1 MNKRTFG
8 KIGTAA
14 LLACALPM
22 QAMAQDVPVVIGK
35 NNDWLFTVYE
45 FALTSDAAD
54 TKASIDALIAANR
67 LFQAKGIAV
76 VIAITPSKVRIHQDQ
91 LPASKPLDAY
101 TDGKYDNIV
110 KALNAGGVAVA
121 DVNKAFMASPHRTS
135 DTPLFLRLDT
145 HWSQTGSFTAGE
157 AIKGAV
163 LGNPRLKAALDATP
177 EVKFTMEWNAN
188 KANQRARDL
197 VRLLP
202 PTAGPYPPEQA
213 RNFKVTRET
222 AAQASLT
229 GAGENVGVLTIGS
242 SFTNR
247 NTNFPDSVRFNLQ
260 RELLDISLPV
270 DQGPWFGMLS
280 YLGDEAYK
288 TRPPK
293 LIVWEIP
300 EREFRS
306 PPNNKSR
313 DPRFQFDN
321 ADWLAKMT
329 AALK

>member
-8 KIGTAA
+8 KLSTAA
-14 LLACALPM
+14 LMACAVPIS
-22 QAMAQDVPVVIGK
+22 AFAQDVPVVIGK

-45 FALTSDAAD
+45 FAVQSDAAD
-54 TKASIDALIAANR
+54 TQASIDALIAANR

-76 VIAITPSKVRIHQDQ
+76 VIAITPSKVRIHQEH

-101 TDGKYDNIV
+101 TNGKYDNIV
-110 KALNAGGVAVA
+110 KALTAGGVAVA
-121 DVNKAFMASPHRTS
+121 DVNKAFMTSPHRTS

-145 HWSQTGSFTAGE
+145 HWSQTGSYTAGQ
-157 AIKGAV
+157 AIKTEVEA
-163 LGNPRLKAALDATP
+163 NPRLKGALAATP
-177 EVKFTMEWNAN
+177 EVKFTLDWSAN
-188 KANQRARDL
+188 KVNQRARDL

-202 PTAGPYPPEQA
+202 PTAGPFPPEQA

-229 GAGENVGVLTIGS
+229 GAGETVGVLTIGS

-247 NTNFPDSVRFNLQ
+247 NTNFPDSVRFALQ

-270 DQGPWFGMLS
+270 DQGPWSGMLG
-280 YLGDEAYK
+280 YLGDQAYK
-288 TRPPK
+288 TSPPK

-306 PPNNKSR
+306 PPDNKFR
-313 DPRFQFDN
+313 DPRFVIGN
-321 ADWLAKMT
+321 AEWITRMT